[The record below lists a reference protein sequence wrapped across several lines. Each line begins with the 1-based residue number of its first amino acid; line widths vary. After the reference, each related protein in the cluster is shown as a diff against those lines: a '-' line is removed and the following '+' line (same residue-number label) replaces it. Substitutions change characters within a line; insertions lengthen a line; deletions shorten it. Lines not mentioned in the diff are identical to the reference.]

1 MYKELFYACTKT
13 KKQAN
18 IARKYSEAAKMDKC
32 FVDICSSKDD
42 PHPDLNAMTECSD
55 THDTLI
61 IVTDPDFAWT
71 YEEYIDFFRKIMQSQ
86 KDPYAVVYMEWDFS
100 SGTSPQLVYPCDD
113 KLAER
118 MIVEEYYLNFMEDPV
133 IRLLGLGIGLFYT
146 KRNEYSQKRVKAHLD
161 NAPYLTE
168 SNYDKV
174 LLKAV
179 DDEFTYIPPKDKAF
193 EDLKL
198 CERYMKYKY
207 KGLISGLWYISFP
220 AYDGGVQII
229 YRSEVSPDDYN
240 FSAYGE
246 VFDFT
251 RHEMSYVIY
260 GDDLSDTFNEDMV
273 RAFECNRIY
282 TVFDLRRENGEPKEK
297 PPADFKDANA
307 HFLSVMKENRDFLT
321 ENNTIEM
328 TGLSYEYLAELI
340 EGERKPCKEAALRL
354 GIVLELNNRQ
364 LKEFMTS
371 AGYSFP
377 ICKRD
382 LAVIGCIERGMTD
395 YEKISEA
402 LAELSPSY
410 AIADS
415 PVNPKKDYF

>member
-1 MYKELFYACTKT
+1 MNGVFFYACTKT
-13 KKQAN
+13 EKQAN
-18 IARKYSEAAKMDKC
+18 IARKYSKTAEMDQC

-42 PHPDLNAMTECSD
+42 PHPNLKAMTECGD
-55 THDTLI
+55 RHDTLI
-61 IVTDPDFAWT
+61 IVTDPEFAWT
-71 YEEYIDFFRKIMQSQ
+71 YEEYTDFFRKVMQS
-86 KDPYAVVYMEWDFS
+86 KEDPYEVVYMEWDFS
-100 SGTSPQLVYPCDD
+100 SDTSPQLVYPCDE

-118 MIVEEYYLNFMEDPV
+118 TIVEEYLLHFQEDSV
-133 IRLLGLGIGLFYT
+133 FKLLGLGIAFFYT
-146 KRNEYSQKRVKAHLD
+146 KLNEYSHNRVKAHLD

-179 DDEFTYIPPKDKAF
+179 DEEFTYIPPKDKAF

-207 KGLISGLWYISFP
+207 KGLISGLWYMSFP
-220 AYDGGVQII
+220 AYDGGVQVI
-229 YRSEVSPDDYN
+229 YRSEASPDD
-240 FSAYGE
+240 SDACVE
-246 VFDFT
+246 IFDFT

-260 GDDLSDTFNEDMV
+260 GDDLQDILYEDIV
-273 RAFECNRIY
+273 RAFECNLIY

-307 HFLSVMKENRDFLT
+307 HFLSVMQENRNFIT

-328 TGLSYEYLAELI
+328 TGLSYEYIAELI

-354 GIVLELNNRQ
+354 GIALELNNRQ

-382 LAVIGCIERGMTD
+382 LTVIGCIERGMTD
-395 YEKISEA
+395 YEKINEV
-402 LAELSPSY
+402 LVELSPSY
-410 AIADS
+410 AIANS
-415 PVNPKKDYF
+415 PVNPKKEYF

>member
-1 MYKELFYACTKT
+1 MYNELFYACTRT
-13 KKQAN
+13 KEQAN
-18 IARKYSEAAKMDKC
+18 IARKYSKAEKMDKC

-55 THDTLI
+55 TYATLI
-61 IVTDPDFAWT
+61 IVTDPKFAWT
-71 YEEYIDFFRKIMQSQ
+71 YEEYIDLFRKIMQSQ
-86 KDPYAVVYMEWDFS
+86 NAPDAVVYMEWDFS
-100 SGTSPQLVYPCDD
+100 SGTSPQLVYPCDE

-118 MIVEEYYLNFMEDPV
+118 MIVEDYYMNHMEDRT
-133 IRLLGLGIGLFYT
+133 IDLLGLGIGFFCT
-146 KRNEYSQKRVKAHLD
+146 KRNEYSLKRMKAHLD

-168 SNYDKV
+168 SNYDKI
-174 LLKAV
+174 LLNAV
-179 DDEFTYIPPKDKAF
+179 DDEFTYIPPKDRAF

-198 CERYMKYKY
+198 CERYMKYKH

-229 YRSEVSPDDYN
+229 YRTEVSPDDFS

-246 VFDFT
+246 VSDFT
-251 RHEMSYVIY
+251 SHEMAYLIY
-260 GDDLSDTFNEDMV
+260 KDDVSDLLNEDMV
-273 RAFECNRIY
+273 IAFEDNIIY

-307 HFLSVMKENRDFLT
+307 HFLSVMKENRDFLK

-410 AIADS
+410 AIAYS